1 METMYEAG
9 EMGQVCWTKN
19 EKENEKGWVVRHIQD
34 RDAVGELRRLANFH
48 DLEEVVRWDGQ
59 GKYRPLRSEGN
70 LVPGWQYK
78 AKSVT
83 EFREVMEVI
92 YPGMWGNAEAWKNG
106 KLKFQTWD
114 DALAKQTERV
124 RNKVSRTGDMPR
136 SVIEENCKK
145 RCLKTVVWAGEKPE
159 DRDAK
164 MPMLCTGPCG
174 MFWSCLEG

>member
-1 METMYEAG
+1 
-9 EMGQVCWTKN
+9 
-19 EKENEKGWVVRHIQD
+19 
-34 RDAVGELRRLANFH
+34 
-48 DLEEVVRWDGQ
+48 
-59 GKYRPLRSEGN
+59 
-70 LVPGWQYK
+70 
-78 AKSVT
+78 
-83 EFREVMEVI
+83 MEVI

-145 RCLKTVVWAGEKPE
+145 RCLKTVVWAGEKPVG
-159 DRDAK
+159 RDAK

>member
-9 EMGQVCWTKN
+9 EMGQVCWIK
-19 EKENEKGWVVRHIQD
+19 NEKGWVVRHIQD
-34 RDAVGELRRLANFH
+34 QDAVGQLRSVGTL
-48 DLEEVVRWDGQ
+48 DEMEEVVRWDEQ

-70 LVPGWQYK
+70 LVSGWQYD

-124 RNKVSRTGDMPR
+124 RNKVSRTGDMPGR
-136 SVIEENCKK
+136 VIEENCKR
-145 RCLKTVVWAGEKPE
+145 RCLKTVLWAG
-159 DRDAK
+159 DRPMDAAK
-164 MPMLCTGPCG
+164 AVPMLCTGPCG
-174 MFWSCLEG
+174 MFWSRVEG

>member
-1 METMYEAG
+1 MMIDESG
-9 EMGQVCWTKN
+9 EMGQVCWK
-19 EKENEKGWVVRHIQD
+19 KKGEVWEVRHLEDQD
-34 RDAVGELRRLANFH
+34 VGGQLRGVANL
-48 DLEEVVRWDGQ
+48 DELEEVVRWDGQ

-70 LVPGWQYK
+70 LVPGWQYD

-106 KLKFQTWD
+106 KLKLQAWD

-145 RCLKTVVWAGEKPE
+145 RCLKTVFWAGEKPVE
-159 DRDAK
+159 RDGK

-174 MFWSCLEG
+174 MFWSYLEG